1 MKKGNRGT
9 LLVPLIAAVVIAVY
23 LVLVAGPSEGLLFT
37 LFAQSPLSPLPTPVS
52 PSPTPAFPLLTS
64 TPRPTGSPDTGGPM
78 PPVAPGP
85 ERPLEPVPSPT
96 GTPPAGL
103 DTAGE
108 PVPGETPTVVL
119 MPVTGCT
126 E

>member
-1 MKKGNRGT
+1 MKKGSRGT
-9 LLVPLIAAVVIAVY
+9 LLVPLFTAVVIAVY
-23 LVLVAGPSEGLLFT
+23 LVLVAGPSENLLVT

-52 PSPTPAFPLLTS
+52 PLPTPAFPSLTYM
-64 TPRPTGSPDTGGPM
+64 PLPTASPDPGCPM

-85 ERPLEPVPSPT
+85 EWPLEPVPSPT
-96 GTPPAGL
+96 GTPPAASGP
-103 DTAGE
+103 AGK

-126 E
+126 Q

>member
-1 MKKGNRGT
+1 MKKGSRGT

-52 PSPTPAFPLLTS
+52 PLPTPTFLSLTS
-64 TPRPTGSPDTGGPM
+64 TPRPTP
-78 PPVAPGP
+78 PPVPDSAMTPAAPGP
-85 ERPLEPVPSPT
+85 EWPLEPVPSPT
-96 GTPPAGL
+96 GTPPAASGP
-103 DTAGE
+103 AGK